1 MTPDATIAYGQCWED
16 ADVLVAGLGVR
27 PGDVCL
33 SIASAGDNS
42 FALLAR
48 DAARVIAVDCN
59 PAQIACLEL
68 RVAAYAALVHE
79 EFLELY
85 GSRPS
90 ERRGALYARCRSGLG
105 SDARAFW
112 DARPGLIARGFGN
125 AGRFEHYVALFRRW
139 LLPAIHNR
147 ARIERLLDG
156 GSGRQCREFYA
167 ATWNSWRWRALF
179 RLFFSR
185 PLMARLGRDPAYFAY
200 APQQIAD
207 ALLRRACA
215 ALASPEVVSNA
226 YVHWLLTGA
235 HREAL
240 PLALRPEHYARIRS
254 NLHRLEWRCQRLEA
268 CLATLPSRS
277 IDCFNL
283 SNVFEYLGEPAC
295 TAVLRDVARV
305 GRPGARVLYWN
316 LFVER
321 ERPASLAALL
331 APRSRAARDLHARS
345 GAFFYRR
352 LVIEQV
358 TA

>member
-1 MTPDATIAYGQCWED
+1 VTPDAAIAYGQCWED
-16 ADVLVAGLGVR
+16 ADVLVAGLDVR
-27 PGDVCL
+27 PGDACL
-33 SIASAGDNS
+33 SIASAGDNA

-68 RVAAYAALVHE
+68 RAAAYASLAHE

-90 ERRGALYARCRSGLG
+90 ERRGALYACCRGGLG
-105 SDARAFW
+105 AEARAFW
-112 DARPGLIARGFGN
+112 DARPGLIARGFGD
-125 AGRFEHYVALFRRW
+125 AGRFERYVALFRRW
-139 LLPAIHNR
+139 LLPAIHSHE
-147 ARIERLLDG
+147 RIERLLGG

-167 ATWNSWRWRALF
+167 STWDNWRWRALF

-200 APQQIAD
+200 APDRIAD
-207 ALLRRACA
+207 ALLARARA
-215 ALASPEVVSNA
+215 ALASPDVASNA

-235 HREAL
+235 HGEAL
-240 PLALRPEHYARIRS
+240 PLALRPEHYARIRN

-268 CLATLPSRS
+268 CLATLRPRS
-277 IDCFNL
+277 VDCFNL

-295 TAVLRDVARV
+295 AAVLHDVARV
-305 GRPGARVLYWN
+305 GRPGGRVLYWN

-321 ERPASLAALL
+321 ERPASLAAQL
-331 APRSRAARDLHARS
+331 APRQRAARDLHARS
-345 GAFFYRR
+345 RTFFYRR
-352 LVIEQV
+352 LVLEQV

>member
-1 MTPDATIAYGQCWED
+1 VPHLSESLLIGIERRQFVESDVNKFAKIIDA
-16 ADVLVAGLGVR
+16 L
-27 PGDVCL
+27 
-33 SIASAGDNS
+33 
-42 FALLAR
+42 FALISNAFPR
-48 DAARVIAVDCN
+48 A
-59 PAQIACLEL
+59 
-68 RVAAYAALVHE
+68 
-79 EFLELY
+79 
-85 GSRPS
+85 
-90 ERRGALYARCRSGLG
+90 
-105 SDARAFW
+105 DAR
-112 DARPGLIARGFGN
+112 G
-125 AGRFEHYVALFRRW
+125 
-139 LLPAIHNR
+139 
-147 ARIERLLDG
+147 
-156 GSGRQCREFYA
+156 Q
-167 ATWNSWRWRALF
+167 
-179 RLFFSR
+179 
-185 PLMARLGRDPAYFAY
+185 
-200 APQQIAD
+200 
-207 ALLRRACA
+207 LRRACA